1 MDKRKEDTENADDS
15 GINHGLEGQ
24 DVKTHSQLKDI
35 MINILVDIAEIE
47 FIKTLEQK
55 GISSG
60 VSKQL
65 FHKLLDQY
73 SHISAFDNKGN
84 NEENNRDNEAKEHL
98 IIEIIE
104 DPAHFIKG
112 ILENGWNEE
121 LFSQINDLQGKV
133 LKNAADKITQILMQD
148 GIDFE
153 VANDIGTN
161 LAMVELDKLQEKYE
175 QMENIVNSV
184 KEPKDIWNL
193 LLGHVLG
200 GTKSQSALV
209 LKEFIKKR
217 VTPWVDFTTDLL
229 VLIALYEQDDIGNVE
244 NNDGNTTNINSDFW
258 TGIALFVSPWLIIFM
273 SLAFSVVWPLMWRV
287 FSVYVMKGKAW
298 KSVGSTDMRKV
309 LKLSIEERREMIKQ
323 WFDRNFF
330 FGIKI
335 FPKWLPLGPIIL
347 IAVFIELLLSLLIL
361 FFAYI
366 AYFIVPYFWSV
377 ILLLISITA
386 MLLAV
391 IGKCF
396 HNISR
401 FILFETMV
409 HKLTI

>member
-1 MDKRKEDTENADDS
+1 
-15 GINHGLEGQ
+15 
-24 DVKTHSQLKDI
+24 

-47 FIKTLEQK
+47 FITTLEQK
-55 GISSG
+55 GISTG
-60 VSKQL
+60 ISKQL

-73 SHISAFDNKGN
+73 SHISAFDNTGN
-84 NEENNRDNEAKEHL
+84 NEENIRDNEAKENL

-200 GTKSQSALV
+200 GTKSQSAKV

-217 VTPWVDFTTDLL
+217 VTPWIDFTTDLL

-244 NNDGNTTNINSDFW
+244 KNDGATNVNSDFW
-258 TGIALFVSPWLIIFM
+258 TGLALFVSPWLVIFM
-273 SLAFSVVWPLMWRV
+273 SLAFSVVWPLMWRA
-287 FSVYVMKGKAW
+287 VYIYVVRGRH
-298 KSVGSTDMRKV
+298 GS
-309 LKLSIEERREMIKQ
+309 
-323 WFDRNFF
+323 
-330 FGIKI
+330 
-335 FPKWLPLGPIIL
+335 
-347 IAVFIELLLSLLIL
+347 
-361 FFAYI
+361 
-366 AYFIVPYFWSV
+366 
-377 ILLLISITA
+377 
-386 MLLAV
+386 
-391 IGKCF
+391 C
-396 HNISR
+396 
-401 FILFETMV
+401 
-409 HKLTI
+409 